1 MPGYFTRIEVAEPH
15 LLPQSVWE
23 QLPPIDKASLTE
35 GEFSSQQWAPL
46 DRRRFRIEP
55 ESYRTQSLMANVGA
69 LRLSRNSHNR
79 AKETMLRAPG
89 WDGFA
94 ISMIERGAGQLIL
107 PGSDEPVIGNAT
119 TGLIYSVEPG
129 TRLTA
134 SDLQRHLFLR
144 LPTMLLRRKLEAL
157 LDRQPGSR
165 LADRRRSSLFPD
177 ASRRPESSN
186 SRCAG
191 LRQADASRA
200 AKAVIAHRIF
210 GSTRF
215 FLATPRAH
223 DLVGSPLVPGDGVA
237 ALPRQL
243 LDQLG
248 ARGLVLDQHDTRAQ
262 PFVLLAHSALQFR
275 IFQTPAQYVEQI
287 KLFLITHDPQPI

>member
-1 MPGYFTRIEVAEPH
+1 
-15 LLPQSVWE
+15 
-23 QLPPIDKASLTE
+23 
-35 GEFSSQQWAPL
+35 
-46 DRRRFRIEP
+46 
-55 ESYRTQSLMANVGA
+55 
-69 LRLSRNSHNR
+69 
-79 AKETMLRAPG
+79 
-89 WDGFA
+89 
-94 ISMIERGAGQLIL
+94 MIERGAGQLIL

-275 IFQTPAQYVEQI
+275 IFQALEIRRSDKAPY
-287 KLFLITHDPQPI
+287 P